1 MSWLS
6 SSSTSRTNVTQEEKS
21 QLLIVFENAKINYS
35 KTQTIDFKPHMLG
48 IPSRSGSSMSSSS
61 NSSSRSSSTANGLA
75 IYLPE
80 KHNVEYVFNR
90 YIKVYKNAVGNPATV
105 FIDNR
110 TYVEYTQ
117 FANELIKNEKTAGP
131 TPPRGPHD
139 LIDDDKI
146 RMINNNISFVIN
158 TLFRKNRIIT
168 TGDKKD
174 KIQTIVAGKPVTV
187 DQSFYLDAYN
197 VDPMSYSPSGGTK
210 KYESGDVRILEK
222 ETAAS
227 ELKTGIDD
235 LAALRQT
242 AEMAW
247 VAAKRDYAAA
257 LTAYKAAA
265 AAAAAAPPIPPG
277 VIKAKDD
284 AQEEMNKKRDEYLE
298 ARNNEKEKI
307 EERNKVVSG
316 INQLRYGV
324 YPQAVDILNKIRQLK
339 EGVYDSRSRDYY
351 YGRSSTSDS
360 LKGIQKNII
369 MVKNEIALLN
379 DKKKKH
385 EDEYRKMDTEIQ
397 EEKKRILL
405 DIRMVSRDIVDAA
418 VAAGTLSNLYD
429 RATIDSAAPPS
440 ASDRNIKAMETVNI
454 LRSKRDSEKSAI
466 KTTEG
471 KIDSNKVKLKRYE
484 EDQSKIEREIKQ
496 EELKLEDYTLRTY
509 LYKIVGASLITKYTS
524 NGKKN
529 PQFELLERKGYSE
542 SVKGSAE
549 YQKNANQMIKD
560 APMFSQAS
568 CLQKKTEIQTMFDS
582 ILSRTKEKV
591 ANAIDNQIGGADTS
605 DMGTTTDDLPE
616 PEPVLFPELRKKFA
630 ELKTMYT
637 ETKDKYKNYNVM
649 KDFVFH
655 EDDPPN
661 AKYFTY
667 KDKCDGEIDCT
678 ATIKESTEEKKRKE
692 EELKRK
698 FERMTKVSLGTY
710 PPLLMPQGYYKMH
723 QMVYYESSTVVDL
736 DCEKPPFKKELTIA
750 NLDMV
755 LNPSQIPKSF
765 PALMS
770 DDDNIKYNKSIKE
783 KYLFRLPVQI
793 DI

>member
-6 SSSTSRTNVTQEEKS
+6 SSSTSRTKVTQEEKS

-48 IPSRSGSSMSSSS
+48 IPSRSGSSISSSS
-61 NSSSRSSSTANGLA
+61 NSSSSSSSTANGLA

-80 KHNVEYVFNR
+80 RHNVEYVFNR

-110 TYVEYTQ
+110 TYAEYTQ

-131 TPPRGPHD
+131 TPPTGPHD

-168 TGDKKD
+168 TGAKKD
-174 KIQTIVAGKPVTV
+174 KIQTIVAEKPVQV
-187 DQSFYLDAYN
+187 DQSFYLESYN
-197 VDPMSYSPSGGTK
+197 VHPSSYSPSGGTK

-222 ETAAS
+222 ETVAS

-235 LAALRQT
+235 LAATRQT
-242 AEMAW
+242 AEKAW
-247 VAAKRDYAAA
+247 IDAKQAYATA
-257 LTAYKAAA
+257 LRAFKAAA
-265 AAAAAAPPIPPG
+265 SPISLAA
-277 VIKAKDD
+277 KNT
-284 AQEEMNKKRDEYLE
+284 AQDTMNTERDKYLE

-307 EERNKVVSG
+307 EERNKVVSE

-339 EGVYDSRSRDYY
+339 EGVYDSSNRDYYY
-351 YGRSSTSDS
+351 YGRSSTSDDS
-360 LKGIQKNII
+360 LKGINKAII
-369 MVKNEIALLN
+369 VATNEIELL
-379 DKKKKH
+379 KKKKDKH
-385 EDEYRKMDTEIQ
+385 EEEYRKMETDLL
-397 EEKKRILL
+397 EEKRRILE
-405 DIRMVSRDIVDAA
+405 D
-418 VAAGTLSNLYD
+418 
-429 RATIDSAAPPS
+429 
-440 ASDRNIKAMETVNI
+440 I
-454 LRSKRDSEKSAI
+454 LRITGPIRDVNHEYMNRRPNLRVSGQKERYDKATELVETLRSNRERERREISKTEDKIKEKEDAL
-466 KTTEG
+466 T
-471 KIDSNKVKLKRYE
+471 VKNDKKMKK
-484 EDQSKIEREIKQ
+484 DREIKQ

-568 CLQKKTEIQTMFDS
+568 CLQKKTEIQTMFDR
-582 ILSRTKEKV
+582 ILSHTKEKV
-591 ANAIDNQIGGADTS
+591 ANAIDSQIGGAFTS
-605 DMGTTTDDLPE
+605 EMVTMTDDLPV

-630 ELKTMYT
+630 ELKATYA

-698 FERMTKVSLGTY
+698 FERMTKISLGTY

-783 KYLFRLPVQI
+783 KYLFSPI
-793 DI
+793 KIEFH